1 MLSKQNKKIVIALFL
16 SLLMFSSVF
25 GMISYIKV
33 PNNSP
38 QASQI
43 AQNQISSIGETGS
56 TSVNVNYWS
65 DKSVSNSATTTD
77 TLSAVEAST
86 QQSAEIDSSS
96 TWSLS
101 SNSEVATISVNM
113 GDFQVWTSSV
123 AVSANT
129 YATSIACVQL
139 YSLQF
144 EEGQAGGVAT
154 IGNVWAN
161 LTVNGAKYV
170 WNDNINSGG
179 NTFGDIS
186 PTWTNVAQDGTSF
199 FENGYYSVS
208 LQIQMTTDSSNTWSS
223 APECLL
229 SYSGSSSQ
237 NGESGTDNVPSYIHF
252 ITGWTYSGVSCS
264 STFTIPQYTTSYNI
278 DWSTTESG

>member
-1 MLSKQNKKIVIALFL
+1 M
-16 SLLMFSSVF
+16 
-25 GMISYIKV
+25 
-33 PNNSP
+33 
-38 QASQI
+38 
-43 AQNQISSIGETGS
+43 
-56 TSVNVNYWS
+56 
-65 DKSVSNSATTTD
+65 SAD
-77 TLSAVEAST
+77 EAST

-101 SNSEVATISVNM
+101 SNSEVATINIDM

-144 EEGQAGGVAT
+144 CEGQSGGKAT

-161 LTVNGAKYV
+161 LTVNGATYT

-186 PTWTNVAQDGTSF
+186 PTWTNVPQDGTSF
-199 FENGYYSVS
+199 FENGYYSAS
-208 LQIQMTTDSSNTWSS
+208 LQIQMTTDSSNIWTD
-223 APECLL
+223 APSCLVT
-229 SYSGSSSQ
+229 YSGSSSHLAA
-237 NGESGTDNVPSYIHF
+237 ECSIYPVLFFISFVVIHSF
-252 ITGWTYSGVSCS
+252 FLRLKIKIS
-264 STFTIPQYTTSYNI
+264 
-278 DWSTTESG
+278 